1 MIGPNLGPMD
11 FILDENVP
19 FNVADMLFGHG
30 HGAVFIRDYVP
41 PGSPDPLVATIAEQL
56 NAVLISFDGDF
67 QHIAPRVP
75 QGERARFRSLS
86 RIWMRC
92 YEPDGAERLELALSL
107 IESEYA
113 LAQQKVDK
121 RMQMQVGRSFL
132 RTDR

>member
-1 MIGPNLGPMD
+1 MD

-19 FNVADMLFGHG
+19 RDMADMLIRHG
-30 HGAVFIRDYVP
+30 HSAVYIRDYVP
-41 PGSPDPLVATIAEQL
+41 PGSPDPLVATIAQEL

-75 QGERARFRSLS
+75 QGQRSRFRTLS

-92 YEPDGAERLELALSL
+92 FEPDGADRLEQALSL
-107 IESEYA
+107 VEAEFA
-113 LAQQKVDK
+113 LAQLKADK
-121 RMQMQVGRSFL
+121 RMLMWVATSYL

>member
-1 MIGPNLGPMD
+1 MD

-19 FNVADMLFGHG
+19 RDVADMLLGHG
-30 HGAVFIRDYVP
+30 HTAVFIRDYAP
-41 PGSPDPLVATIAEQL
+41 PGSPDPLVATVAEQL

-75 QGERARFRSLS
+75 RGQRSRFKSLS

-92 YEPDGAERLELALSL
+92 VEPEGAGRLEQALSL
-107 IESEYA
+107 VETEFK
-113 LAQQKVDK
+113 LAQGKSDK
-121 RMQMQVGRSFL
+121 RMLMWVASSYM

>member
-1 MIGPNLGPMD
+1 MD

-19 FNVADMLFGHG
+19 RNVADMLLGHG
-30 HGAVFIRDYVP
+30 HTAVFIRDYVP
-41 PGSPDPLVATIAEQL
+41 PGSPDPLVATIAEEL

-75 QGERARFRSLS
+75 HGQRARFKSLS

-92 YEPDGAERLELALSL
+92 IEPDGAERLEEALSL
-107 IESEYA
+107 VEAEFMLS
-113 LAQQKVDK
+113 QQKRDK
-121 RMQMQVGRSFL
+121 RMLMWVATSYL

>member
-1 MIGPNLGPMD
+1 MD

-19 FNVADMLFGHG
+19 NNVADMLLGHG
-30 HGAVFIRDYVP
+30 HTAVFIRDYVP
-41 PGSPDPLVATIAEQL
+41 PGSPDPLVATVAEQL

-75 QGERARFRSLS
+75 QGQRARYRSLS

-92 YEPDGAERLELALSL
+92 FEPDGAERLEQALSL
-107 IESEYA
+107 VEAEFM
-113 LAQQKVDK
+113 LAQQKADR
-121 RMQMQVGRSFL
+121 RMLMWVASSYL

>member
-1 MIGPNLGPMD
+1 MD

-19 FNVADMLFGHG
+19 KDVADMLLGHG
-30 HGAVFIRDYVP
+30 HTAVFIRDYVP
-41 PGSPDPLVATIAEQL
+41 PGSPDPLVATVAEHL

-75 QGERARFRSLS
+75 HGQRARFKSLS

-92 YEPDGAERLELALSL
+92 FEPDGADRLKEALSL
-107 IESEYA
+107 VDTEFT
-113 LAQQKVDK
+113 LAQQKADK
-121 RMQMQVGRSFL
+121 RMLIWVGSSYL